1 MSTLLTKLRAAHR
14 ADTRE
19 RPASGPDVPAANGNA
34 ANGVRPPAARKAAGA
49 LTVVEHPLAQHALTT
64 LRNKHTASGPFRE
77 HSHQLLQLLM
87 LEAMR
92 TLPVKKEA
100 VETNSYIHEGSI
112 MAKPVVI
119 FSVTRQAI
127 GLTHRLSEL
136 IPGVQIGS
144 ISLNSTA
151 GEEKIEPRMHI
162 FNPPVLGDTRVI
174 LIDPIVA
181 TGLSASLALHLLR
194 RSGASDI
201 SLVSFLLSSQGL
213 GRIQSAF
220 PEVPVWTAAVD
231 DDWDA
236 KRGPL
241 PGIVNFAE
249 RMYA

>member
-19 RPASGPDVPAANGNA
+19 RPVSGPGHDASAPNGTRA
-34 ANGVRPPAARKAAGA
+34 PAARKGAGT

-64 LRNKHTASGPFRE
+64 LRNKHTPSGPFRA
-77 HSHQLLQLLM
+77 HSHQLLQLLT

-92 TLPVKKEA
+92 GLPVRKET
-100 VETNSYIHEGSI
+100 VETNSYVHEGSVL
-112 MAKPVVI
+112 AKPIVF
-119 FSVTRQAI
+119 FSVTRQAL

-144 ISLNSTA
+144 ISLNPST

-181 TGLSASLALHLLR
+181 TGLSASLALNLLR
-194 RSGASDI
+194 RSGASDV
-201 SLVSFLLSSQGL
+201 SLVSFLMSSQGAA
-213 GRIQSAF
+213 RIQSAF
-220 PEVPVWTAAVD
+220 PDVPVWTAAVD
-231 DDWDA
+231 DDWDP

-241 PGIVNFAE
+241 PGIFNFAE